1 MSEFT
6 LINHRGEKTKTFSDR
21 ATADEKRGD
30 MIGLGADP
38 GDFEVVQGAYENYAE
53 YADELDTVGNQ
64 RASDADNDVAQ
75 SDGGTEA
82 EVVESDPD
90 VVDESVTDQ
99 LPDDGPSISED
110 PLTWMP
116 NEFIKTVDGS
126 PTITR
131 KGYEVL
137 AHHYDIQGG
146 TQMVVSPVETEMDY
160 AVHKA
165 TVTDVDG
172 EEYSAYGEAH
182 ASDNGVEN
190 IVRMSD
196 TRAYKRAVSRAT
208 GVGTVAIEELQNDL

>member
-1 MSEFT
+1 MSDFT
-6 LINHRGEKTKTFSDR
+6 LVNHRGEKTKTFDSR
-21 ATADEKRGD
+21 AAATENRGD

-38 GDFEVVQGAYENYAE
+38 EDFEVVQGAIDDYSEYAE
-53 YADELDTVGNQ
+53 ELDAVGNQ
-64 RASDADNDVAQ
+64 AMSEAK
-75 SDGGTEA
+75 SDGGTEVVDADA
-82 EVVESDPD
+82 E
-90 VVDESVTDQ
+90 VVDESVTEQ

-116 NEFIKTVDGS
+116 SEFIKTVDGS

-137 AHHYDIQGG
+137 AHHYDVQGG
-146 TQMVVSPVETEMDY
+146 TEMVVSPVETDMEY

-165 TVTDVDG
+165 TVTDADG

>member
-1 MSEFT
+1 MSQFT
-6 LINHRGEKTKTFSDR
+6 LVNHRGEKTKTFDSR
-21 ATADEKRGD
+21 AAATENRDD
-30 MIGLGADP
+30 MVGLGASP
-38 GDFEVVQGAYENYAE
+38 EDFEIVQGEYSYAE
-53 YADELDTVGNQ
+53 YQASEADAN
-64 RASDADNDVAQ
+64 AVAQ
-75 SDGGTEA
+75 SDGGTEP
-82 EVVESDPD
+82 EVVESDPE

-116 NEFIKTVDGS
+116 NEFIKTVDGT

-137 AHHYDIQGG
+137 AHHYDVQGG
-146 TQMVVSPVETEMDY
+146 TEMVVSPVETDMEY

-165 TVTDVDG
+165 TVTDADG

>member
-6 LINHRGEKTKTFSDR
+6 LVNHRGEKTKTFSDR

-53 YADELDTVGNQ
+53 YQ
-64 RASDADNDVAQ
+64 ASEAEENAVAQ
-75 SDGGTEA
+75 SDGGTEP
-82 EVVESDPD
+82 EVVESDPE

-116 NEFIKTVDGS
+116 NEFIKTVDGT

-137 AHHYDIQGG
+137 AHHYDVQGG
-146 TQMVVSPVETEMDY
+146 TEMVVSPVETDMEY

-165 TVTDVDG
+165 SVTDADG
-172 EEYSAYGEAH
+172 DEYSAYGEAH

>member
-1 MSEFT
+1 MSQFT
-6 LINHRGEKTKTFSDR
+6 LVNHRGEKTKTFDSR
-21 ATADEKRGD
+21 AAATENRGD

-38 GDFEVVQGAYENYAE
+38 EDFEIVQGAIESYEE
-53 YADELDTVGNQ
+53 YADGLDAVGNQ
-64 RASDADNDVAQ
+64 PASEAK
-75 SDGGTEA
+75 SDGGTE
-82 EVVESDPD
+82 VVETDAE

-116 NEFIKTVDGS
+116 NEFIKTVDGT

-137 AHHYDIQGG
+137 AHHYDVQGG
-146 TQMVVSPVETEMDY
+146 TEMVVSPVETDMEY

-165 TVTDVDG
+165 TVTDADG